1 MGMKI
6 TYGIKGFQEP
16 YIKGLLSLPLHIRQ
30 ISPIESIKNSE
41 LLEVRMNNK
50 NGTPLIN
57 FYLAH
62 LLQIIYLLFY
72 LLHLE

>member
-1 MGMKI
+1 M
-6 TYGIKGFQEP
+6 FPEP
-16 YIKGLLSLPLHIRQ
+16 YIKGLLSLPLYIRQ

-41 LLEVRMNNK
+41 LLEVRMNDK
-50 NGTPLIN
+50 NGTALIN

-62 LLQIIYLLFY
+62 LPPIIYLLVY